1 MNLRKVVDE
10 IVSKNFGVLVHH
22 LFKQKKI
29 YCLNNDLEYKI
40 KNNVY
45 IRTVIDKIIKKPEK
59 VSEKVD
65 LSLTNRLLCVIINK
79 KI

>member
-45 IRTVIDKIIKKPEK
+45 IRTVIDKIIKKTRK
-59 VSEKVD
+59 SVGKS
-65 LSLTNRLLCVIINK
+65 RFVIDKSTSMCYN
-79 KI
+79 